1 MKKIVNRFD
10 AVFITANREKKRGQ
24 MRTQIGQA
32 YEVRDLVERY
42 VQGNPPDVAIHGSY
56 VGGADIDAPPLRH
69 PFGGDLIDM
78 AEDIAE
84 RKAYAEESLRR
95 DATKNARDRRARNKD
110 ATPQDE

>member
-1 MKKIVNRFD
+1 MKIINRFN
-10 AVFITANREKKRGQ
+10 AVSVAVISEKKRGE

-42 VQGNPPDVAIHGSY
+42 VQGNPPDVAIHGAY

-84 RKAYAEESLRR
+84 RTEYANESLRK
-95 DATKNARDRRARNKD
+95 DATKNARAPRARKND
-110 ATPQDE
+110 ASPQDDN